1 MVYFCSPLSTLAHVL
16 RTRCSATVAANW
28 PLSVASLTNCAL
40 WTVYGLAI
48 GRPFVYGPN
57 AAGRGLSLVQLALI
71 FVFPTTPRAGAGL
84 DDGAGSSSGDE
95 EIAGKGAVAA
105 ATPGLVSLDLRVT
118 STGRE
123 AGAPPPRAAGLDR
136 SWSAGQWGG
145 SFKRMLS
152 RGRSS
157 RVDEE
162 EGA

>member
-16 RTRCSATVAANW
+16 KARCSASVAANW

-57 AAGRGLSLVQLALI
+57 AAGMALSLVQLALI
-71 FVFPTTPRAGAGL
+71 FVFPSTPRAVAAL
-84 DDGAGSSSGDE
+84 DGAASDASSGDD
-95 EIAGKGAVAA
+95 APADKGAAA
-105 ATPGLVSLDLRVT
+105 ATTPGLVSLDLRAT
-118 STGRE
+118 SAGRE
-123 AGAPPPRAAGLDR
+123 AGAARAPGLDR

-145 SFKRMLS
+145 SFKRLMS

-162 EGA
+162 EGR

>member
-1 MVYFCSPLSTLAHVL
+1 MPISSH
-16 RTRCSATVAANW
+16 
-28 PLSVASLTNCAL
+28 
-40 WTVYGLAI
+40 
-48 GRPFVYGPN
+48 
-57 AAGRGLSLVQLALI
+57 AGR
-71 FVFPTTPRAGAGL
+71 RAA
-84 DDGAGSSSGDE
+84 AAAAGDE

-105 ATPGLVSLDLRVT
+105 ATPGLGSLDLRVT